1 MECYQFLVKT
11 RLPASGSDLA
21 KMFYPSPTGNERSSI
36 TIAQRRL
43 RIMHEL
49 QYIEISNR
57 KFGDSNYYY
66 VGKINERSLRHRLLM
81 SHVIATIST
90 SGIEVI
96 DIQIEKRMP
105 EKYGIISDIFLLCKY
120 NRDFF
125 YLIIEV
131 DISKSFNEESY
142 IKVINDLKNNTL
154 RFKYP
159 VLIIS
164 VCDTKLQNDVIKST
178 VIQLN
183 TNLSD
188 FNKLMFNF
196 IK

>member
-1 MECYQFLVKT
+1 
-11 RLPASGSDLA
+11 
-21 KMFYPSPTGNERSSI
+21 MFYPSPTGNERSSI

-43 RIMHEL
+43 RVMHEL
-49 QYIEISNR
+49 QYVEISNR

-66 VGKINERSLRHRLLM
+66 VGKVNERSLRHRLLM
-81 SHVIATIST
+81 SHVIATVST
-90 SGIEVI
+90 SGIEVV
-96 DIQIEKRMP
+96 DINIEKRLP

-120 NRDFF
+120 NKDYF
-125 YLIIEV
+125 YMIVEV

-142 IKVINDLKNNTL
+142 IKVITDLKNNAL

-159 VLIIS
+159 LLIVS
-164 VCDTKLQNDVIKST
+164 VCDSKLENDIIKNT
-178 VIQLN
+178 VIQLK
-183 TNLSD
+183 TDLSD

>member
-1 MECYQFLVKT
+1 MECYNFLVKT
-11 RLPASGSDLA
+11 KLPVTGSDLA

-43 RIMHEL
+43 RVMHEL
-49 QYIEISNR
+49 QYVEISNR

-66 VGKINERSLRHRLLM
+66 VGKVNERSLRHRLLM
-81 SHVIATIST
+81 SHVIATVST
-90 SGIEVI
+90 SGIEVV
-96 DIQIEKRMP
+96 DINIEKRLP

-120 NRDFF
+120 NKDYF
-125 YLIIEV
+125 YMIVEV

-142 IKVINDLKNNTL
+142 IKVITDLKNNAL

-159 VLIIS
+159 LLIVS
-164 VCDTKLQNDVIKST
+164 VCDSKLENDIIKNT
-178 VIQLN
+178 VIQLK
-183 TNLSD
+183 TDLSD

>member
-1 MECYQFLVKT
+1 MECYNFLVKT
-11 RLPASGSDLA
+11 KLPVTGSDLA

-43 RIMHEL
+43 RVMHEL
-49 QYIEISNR
+49 QYVEISNR

-81 SHVIATIST
+81 SHVIATVST

-96 DIQIEKRMP
+96 DINIEKRLP

-120 NRDFF
+120 NKDYF
-125 YLIIEV
+125 YMIVEV
-131 DISKSFNEESY
+131 DISKSFNEENY
-142 IKVINDLKNNTL
+142 IKVITDLKNNTL

-159 VLIIS
+159 LLIVS
-164 VCDTKLQNDVIKST
+164 VCDSKLENDVIKNT
-178 VIQLN
+178 VIQMK
-183 TNLSD
+183 TDLSD